1 MSTHAVNMS
10 LSPLTFLAENLRPS
24 LRKQWSLLSMVR
36 LLYASK
42 TQEMLNIFAVRDKTS
57 ILAGESAT
65 AAAVNGQLR
74 VMRHKERLRRC
85 CWDTENDDVVH

>member
-1 MSTHAVNMS
+1 
-10 LSPLTFLAENLRPS
+10 
-24 LRKQWSLLSMVR
+24 MVR

-42 TQEMLNIFAVRDKTS
+42 TQEMLNILAVRDKTS

-85 CWDTENDDVVH
+85 C